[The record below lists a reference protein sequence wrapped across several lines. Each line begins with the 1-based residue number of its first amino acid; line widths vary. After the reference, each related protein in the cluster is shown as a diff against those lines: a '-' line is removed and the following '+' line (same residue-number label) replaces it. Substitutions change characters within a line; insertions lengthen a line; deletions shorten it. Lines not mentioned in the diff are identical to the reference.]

1 MASLNNINRVC
12 GCGDF
17 GHANSSW
24 CIKCDQCVDCCAMSD
39 CEEFVPYAMPVF
51 EPKVFDGPPPK
62 ALARD
67 PVSNNY
73 MWACECGDQGIST
86 DEQWAHSD
94 VNRHRQ
100 LIHVKKS
107 D

>member
-1 MASLNNINRVC
+1 M
-12 GCGDF
+12 
-17 GHANSSW
+17 
-24 CIKCDQCVDCCAMSD
+24 
-39 CEEFVPYAMPVF
+39 PYAMPVF

-62 ALARD
+62 ALATMTLI
-67 PVSNNY
+67 SNNY
-73 MWACECGDQGIST
+73 MWACECGDVGHQFT